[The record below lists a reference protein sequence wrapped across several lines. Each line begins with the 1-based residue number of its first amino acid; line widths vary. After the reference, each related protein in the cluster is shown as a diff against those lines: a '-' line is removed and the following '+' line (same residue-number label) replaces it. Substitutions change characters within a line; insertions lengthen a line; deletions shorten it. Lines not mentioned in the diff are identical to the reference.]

1 MAHDASRLFHMSD
14 SQFLSYFNATYPQ
27 PVPFKLVHLP
37 PHVLS
42 LTTSALL
49 RKTCSAG
56 YLKAEL
62 PPVTSIGKSGP
73 TTQLL
78 WASTPYSKPSK
89 TKYPSFRSSST
100 AFDPASLQPAAIK
113 FGLARLKSTYGL
125 LHRRT
130 SPWGP
135 EPPSR
140 SGRQYRYP
148 YLQNS

>member
-1 MAHDASRLFHMSD
+1 MPGPSNPMADDASRLFHMSD
-14 SQFLSYFNATYPQ
+14 SQFLSYFNNTYPQ

-37 PHVLS
+37 PRVLS
-42 LTTSALL
+42 LTTSALF

-62 PPVTSIGKSGP
+62 PPVTSIGESGP

-130 SPWGP
+130 SPWGART
-135 EPPSR
+135 SV
-140 SGRQYRYP
+140 
-148 YLQNS
+148 